1 MAETIESFVEK
12 LQKEGIE
19 VGQAEAAKLLDTT
32 RAEAEKIIADAKAQA
47 DGITSDARAE
57 AERTVKQGKDELT
70 LACRDTLL
78 RLHEAVMRSIRTM
91 LEQATQTQ
99 LKDKEFLANLV
110 REVVVQYAGKDA
122 RGDRPIEV
130 KVSDEMLEA
139 VSAWAAGETAGQAEG
154 PATGITLAGGLESA
168 GFEYSSAGGTV
179 EVTPESVAGVL
190 SEMVSPKLREM
201 ITKPYD
207 KD

>member
-1 MAETIESFVEK
+1 MADTIESFVEK
-12 LQKEGIE
+12 LQKDGIE
-19 VGQAEAAKLLDTT
+19 AGQTEAAKLLDGA
-32 RAEAEKIIADAKAQA
+32 RAEGEKTIADAKAQA

-57 AERTVKQGKDELT
+57 AERTVRQGTDELE

-78 RLHEAVMRSIRTM
+78 RLHEAVMRSIRTI
-91 LEQATQTQ
+91 LERAAQTQ

-130 KVSDEMLEA
+130 KVSDEMLDTL
-139 VSAWAAGETAGQAEG
+139 SAWAAGESAGQAGG
-154 PATGITLAGGLESA
+154 PTMDIALAGGLKSA

-201 ITKPYD
+201 ITKP
-207 KD
+207 